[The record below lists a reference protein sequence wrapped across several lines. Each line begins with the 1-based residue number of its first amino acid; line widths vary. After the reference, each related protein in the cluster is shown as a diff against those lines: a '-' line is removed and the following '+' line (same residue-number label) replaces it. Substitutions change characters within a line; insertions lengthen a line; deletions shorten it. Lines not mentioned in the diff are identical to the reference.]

1 MKIRAV
7 SRSFYPVCLLGAVLA
22 AMLAQPIVTWA
33 QEKKNVRMVF
43 VSLAWNSEIPFR
55 TALARGF
62 FKQQG
67 LQVEP
72 VLIRGGPAAIAALVS
87 GEVDFA
93 AIGGA
98 QAVFRSKAR
107 GLDLAII
114 GCTSS
119 TTNYILLGNKQTRS
133 VEDLRGKII
142 GVTGAGTYSEFAMK
156 AFLKK
161 NNLNPDKD
169 VVLRAVGGTVL
180 RAAAIEKGIIAAAP
194 FSTEDGVRLIK
205 AGYSVISNMSESLGI
220 PQNILVTRNDM
231 LEKLP
236 ETSKRMLKAYI
247 QGINLA
253 KFNKQEAIKSGY
265 EAGLQGEP
273 DIVSAAWDLYAP
285 GLTSDLSIAT
295 AGLQQMLDE
304 DIRAGLVDKNF
315 TLDRVVNDRILK
327 LAQQE
332 LRAEGKLK
340 P

>member
-1 MKIRAV
+1 MKKSEAIRSV
-7 SRSFYPVCLLGAVLA
+7 VCLTLL
-22 AMLAQPIVTWA
+22 LIFAQTSFA
-33 QEKKNVRMVF
+33 QEKKNLRMVF

-55 TALARGF
+55 AALARGF

-67 LQVEP
+67 LQIEP
-72 VLIRGGPAAIAALVS
+72 ILIRGGPAAIAALVS

-98 QAVFRSKAR
+98 QAVFRSRAR
-107 GLDLAII
+107 GLDISII

-119 TTNYILLGNKQTRS
+119 TTNYILLGNKQTRT
-133 VEDLRGKII
+133 VEDLRGKTI
-142 GVTGAGTYSEFAMK
+142 GITGAGTYSEFAMR

-161 NNLNPDKD
+161 SNINPDKD
-169 VVLRAVGGTVL
+169 VVLRAIGGTVL

-194 FSTEDGVRLIK
+194 FSPEDGVRLIK
-205 AGYSVISNMSESLGI
+205 AGYSVISNLNESLGI
-220 PQNILVTRNDM
+220 PQNILVSRNEF
-231 LEKLP
+231 LEKYP
-236 ETSKRMLKAYI
+236 ETSKRVLKAYI

-253 KFNKQEAIKSGY
+253 KFNKREAIKAGY

-273 DIVSAAWDLYAP
+273 EIVSAAWDLYSH

-304 DIRAGLVDKNF
+304 DIRNGVVEKTF

-327 LAQQE
+327 IAQQE
-332 LRAEGKLK
+332 LRAEGRIK
-340 P
+340 